1 MEQGTMDNFEYP
13 VRLKEAAEGGFVVTF
28 PDVPEAI
35 TQGED
40 KAEALARA
48 RDALETALE
57 FYTDKGEKVPAPRKA
72 KRGQHVVRP
81 AALFCLKLAIY
92 QAMRDEK
99 VRKTE
104 LARRLNSHMMQVDRL
119 LNLHHDSRMDQIEAA
134 LGALN
139 RKMSVSVEVVHRA

>member
-1 MEQGTMDNFEYP
+1 MDNFEYP
-13 VRLKEAAEGGFVVTF
+13 VSLKEAAEGGFVVTF

-35 TQGED
+35 TQGEN

-57 FYTDKGEKVPAPRKA
+57 FYTDKGKKVPAPRKA

-139 RKMSVSVEVVHRA
+139 RKMSVSVEVAHRT

>member
-1 MEQGTMDNFEYP
+1 MDNFEYP
-13 VRLKEAAEGGFVVTF
+13 VSLEKAAEGGYVVTF
-28 PDVPEAI
+28 SDVPEAI

-40 KAEALARA
+40 EAEALVRA

-57 FYTDKGEKVPAPRKA
+57 FYTERGEKLPVPSKV
-72 KRGQHVVRP
+72 KRGQRLVRP
-81 AALFCLKLAIY
+81 AALFCMKLAIY

-104 LARRLNSHMMQVDRL
+104 LAKRLNSHMMQIDRL
-119 LNLHHDSRMDQIEAA
+119 LNLHHESRMGQIEAA

-139 RKMSVSVEVVHRA
+139 RKMSVSVEVTKRP

>member
-1 MEQGTMDNFEYP
+1 MDNFEYP
-13 VRLKEAAEGGFVVTF
+13 VSLKEAAEGGFVVRF

-57 FYTDKGEKVPAPRKA
+57 FYTDKGEMVPAPRKA
-72 KRGQHVVRP
+72 RRGQHVVRP
-81 AALFCLKLAIY
+81 AALFCMKLAIH

-104 LARRLNSHMMQVDRL
+104 LALRLNSHMMQVDRL

-134 LGALN
+134 LSALN
-139 RKMSVSVEVVHRA
+139 RKMSVSVAVAHKA

>member
-1 MEQGTMDNFEYP
+1 MEDFDYP
-13 VRLKEAAEGGFVVTF
+13 VTLDQAAEGGFVVSF

-57 FYTDKGEKVPAPRKA
+57 FYTDKGEKVPAPSKA

-81 AALFCLKLAIY
+81 AALFCMKLAIY

-104 LARRLNSHMMQVDRL
+104 LAKRLNSHMMQIDRL
-119 LNLHHDSRMDQIEAA
+119 LNLHHESRMDQIEAA

-139 RKMSVSVEVVHRA
+139 RKMSVSVEVTKRS